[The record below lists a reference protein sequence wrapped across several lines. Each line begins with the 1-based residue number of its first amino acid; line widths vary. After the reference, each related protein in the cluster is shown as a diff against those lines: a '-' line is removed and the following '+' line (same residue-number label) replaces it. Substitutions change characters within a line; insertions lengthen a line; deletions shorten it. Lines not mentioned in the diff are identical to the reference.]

1 MEERSFV
8 SQKASPWTDGR
19 LDHLKVRWSQGA
31 TARQI
36 SQELGHGISRC
47 AVLGKIHRL
56 RIEDASPHVTGPGDR
71 IDAGRPVLKPV
82 QFAGAERSRRP
93 RVLPTWVVNAK
104 PYIDDVGVDA
114 DIPHSQRRSFSE
126 LNGGTCRW
134 PVSEP
139 GQSNFFFCGVEP
151 LPTKPYCAAHCARA
165 YRRREAAPAP
175 DVDPTEQERRN
186 D

>member
-1 MEERSFV
+1 MAEGSFI
-8 SQKASPWTDGR
+8 SQRAPGAPASPWTDER
-19 LDHLKVRWSQGA
+19 LDRLKVRWSQGA

-56 RIEDASPHVTGPGDR
+56 RIEDASLHVAGLG

-82 QFAGAERSRRP
+82 QFAGAERSRQP

-104 PYIDDVGVDA
+104 PYIDDAGVDA

-134 PVSEP
+134 PVGEP
-139 GQSNFFFCGVEP
+139 GQSNLFFCGAEP

-165 YRRREAAPAP
+165 YRRREAAAG
-175 DVDPTEQERRN
+175 T
-186 D
+186 